1 MGDVLLQD
9 LWFHQVEG
17 VLIENV
23 AIDGQ
28 LVVVQARTAAQ
39 RVACPACGTKSARVH
54 SRYVRRLAGSSVGG
68 RSVVIELQVR
78 RFRCH
83 EHHVSRQR
91 SPGRSTG

>member
-1 MGDVLLQD
+1 M
-9 LWFHQVEG
+9 
-17 VLIENV
+17 
-23 AIDGQ
+23 
-28 LVVVQARTAAQ
+28 
-39 RVACPACGTKSARVH
+39 
-54 SRYVRRLAGSSVGG
+54 RRLAGSSVGG